1 MILVLLL
8 CILPRSRSSISSND
22 YASIAFHEPWGFYQ
36 AESYDDTTG
45 VWTESQGNIGRNA
58 NSVGAGGITTLS
70 KKGHGASSEITSI
83 NGDTSSEILWP
94 DLNFATW
101 TVCINARYTT
111 STGGERILADETNG
125 GTCNWGIGHLN
136 VERRGAVYVNGYITS
151 GSSVA
156 HGTDTDWTITCVKSG
171 GTIPGNVLVD
181 LSLIHI

>member
-8 CILPRSRSSISSND
+8 CILPRSRSSISSNY

-94 DLNFATW
+94 DFTDEDMNKAIEFYLERDR
-101 TVCINARYTT
+101 RYGKLQ
-111 STGGERILADETNG
+111 SKL
-125 GTCNWGIGHLN
+125 
-136 VERRGAVYVNGYITS
+136 
-151 GSSVA
+151 
-156 HGTDTDWTITCVKSG
+156 
-171 GTIPGNVLVD
+171 
-181 LSLIHI
+181 